1 MFISSGGMYKVTCT
15 LFFFF
20 FFFLFPLWLGLLL
33 RYTLIQGGGVM
44 PMVESDPVKDTNG
57 PRYTTTNSS
66 YVSHPSYDSYLIP
79 ICSTVELAVQSAN
92 LPFTFIRPQYIYG
105 PKSSKRYL
113 DFFIGRAARK
123 LPIPLPLSGQ
133 QLVSLSHI
141 EDVCSLIGAAVGHP
155 SATNQVKKDLLSNIN
170 SSLFSSRSPFSYSFY

>member
-1 MFISSGGMYKVTCT
+1 M
-15 LFFFF
+15 
-20 FFFLFPLWLGLLL
+20 
-33 RYTLIQGGGVM
+33 
-44 PMVESDPVKDTNG
+44 
-57 PRYTTTNSS
+57 
-66 YVSHPSYDSYLIP
+66 
-79 ICSTVELAVQSAN
+79 ELALQSAN

-155 SATNQVKKDLLSNIN
+155 AATNQVRKKEKEVFRHYRIVSFFFFSRPIVRFPLLCF
-170 SSLFSSRSPFSYSFY
+170 FSFF